1 MTMESE
7 QSLVDIESAF
17 ETAKA
22 DRMKAKVQFEA
33 AKGTLHMRLMARRSA
48 GESLT
53 IADMEAIKA
62 AAIDNDDTVKGYYLK
77 FIEADSNY
85 RSAKVKWEAAKR
97 SYWDSKQ

>member
-1 MTMESE
+1 MESE

-22 DRMKAKVQFEA
+22 DRMKAKAQFEA
-33 AKGTLHMRLMARRSA
+33 AKGTLHMRLMARRAA

-62 AAIDNDDTVKGYYLK
+62 AAIDNDDTVKGYYLA

-85 RSAKVKWEAAKR
+85 RSKKVAWEAAKR
-97 SYWDSKQ
+97 SYWDSRQ

>member
-1 MTMESE
+1 MESE

-22 DRMKAKVQFEA
+22 DRMKAKDQFEA
-33 AKGTLHMRLMARRSA
+33 AKGTFHMSLMTRRAA

-62 AAIDNDDTVKGYYLK
+62 TAIDNDETVKFYYLK

-85 RSAKVKWEAAKR
+85 RSKKVAWEAAKR
-97 SYWDSKQ
+97 SYWDSRQ